1 MEELPQF
8 QAIRTANKGVIMKLI
23 TESKTILEMHTEMD
37 DKTGNRLFQNKTM
50 LMEKFK
56 VVTDLD
62 EQNCTRL

>member
-8 QAIRTANKGVIMKLI
+8 RAMRAANKGVIMKLI
-23 TESKTILEMHTEMD
+23 AESKTILEMDTEMD
-37 DKTGNRLFQNKTM
+37 DKMRNRLLLIEMM